1 MKHPADPDFWQLFD
15 ALPKKIQKLARKNF
29 ALMKSNSKHPSL
41 HFKRVGEYWSV
52 RVGLDHRA
60 LADETHDGLLWFWI
74 GPHKDY
80 EKLIK

>member
-1 MKHPADPDFWQLFD
+1 
-15 ALPKKIQKLARKNF
+15 
-29 ALMKSNSKHPSL
+29 
-41 HFKRVGEYWSV
+41 V

-60 LADETHDGLLWFWI
+60 LADEAQDGLLWFWI